1 MRIIEL
7 MHGKKK
13 RLSYMVSNFINRILT
28 LPLARVHPGFVLCL
42 CSKVAT
48 SKLTMQILMRAKLH
62 LSFFLCS
69 LYALKTNYKG
79 VQLKKDYFHSCL
91 QDRLQYAQE
100 FAKDYTI
107 YLQSVEFTKKT
118 EREFY
123 KNNRILFM
131 LNKILNLPTNTLK
144 LIKVL
149 RGLLA
154 LLERVMNQVIQNHK
168 INLTH

>member
-1 MRIIEL
+1 M
-7 MHGKKK
+7 
-13 RLSYMVSNFINRILT
+13 
-28 LPLARVHPGFVLCL
+28 
-42 CSKVAT
+42 
-48 SKLTMQILMRAKLH
+48 
-62 LSFFLCS
+62 
-69 LYALKTNYKG
+69 
-79 VQLKKDYFHSCL
+79 KKDYFHSCL

-131 LNKILNLPTNTLK
+131 LNKILNLPINTLK

-149 RGLLA
+149 KSKFILRKCLN
-154 LLERVMNQVIQNHK
+154 EIEVIKRELKNYE
-168 INLTH
+168 

>member
-1 MRIIEL
+1 M
-7 MHGKKK
+7 
-13 RLSYMVSNFINRILT
+13 
-28 LPLARVHPGFVLCL
+28 
-42 CSKVAT
+42 
-48 SKLTMQILMRAKLH
+48 
-62 LSFFLCS
+62 
-69 LYALKTNYKG
+69 
-79 VQLKKDYFHSCL
+79 KKDYFHSCL

-149 RGLLA
+149 KSKFVLRKCLN
-154 LLERVMNQVIQNHK
+154 EIEVIKRELKNYE
-168 INLTH
+168 

>member
-1 MRIIEL
+1 M
-7 MHGKKK
+7 
-13 RLSYMVSNFINRILT
+13 
-28 LPLARVHPGFVLCL
+28 
-42 CSKVAT
+42 
-48 SKLTMQILMRAKLH
+48 
-62 LSFFLCS
+62 
-69 LYALKTNYKG
+69 
-79 VQLKKDYFHSCL
+79 KKDYFHSCL

-100 FAKDYTI
+100 FARDYTI

-149 RGLLA
+149 KSKFYTHFC
-154 LLERVMNQVIQNHK
+154 E
-168 INLTH
+168 IN

>member
-1 MRIIEL
+1 M
-7 MHGKKK
+7 KK
-13 RLSYMVSNFINRILT
+13 N
-28 LPLARVHPGFVLCL
+28 
-42 CSKVAT
+42 
-48 SKLTMQILMRAKLH
+48 
-62 LSFFLCS
+62 
-69 LYALKTNYKG
+69 
-79 VQLKKDYFHSCL
+79 YFHSCL

-149 RGLLA
+149 KSKFILRKCLN
-154 LLERVMNQVIQNHK
+154 EIEVIKRELKNYE
-168 INLTH
+168 